1 MSKPINVEAQRVHK
15 LLSETCGKVYLLL
28 NSLSDRIK
36 VLALLNSEF
45 FEEVSKKER
54 DELGTLTIS
63 LLITAFS

>member
-1 MSKPINVEAQRVHK
+1 MSKPINVEAQRVYK
-15 LLSETCGKVYLLL
+15 LLSETCGKINFML
-28 NSLSDRIK
+28 NLLSDRIK

-54 DELGTLTIS
+54 DELGKLTIS